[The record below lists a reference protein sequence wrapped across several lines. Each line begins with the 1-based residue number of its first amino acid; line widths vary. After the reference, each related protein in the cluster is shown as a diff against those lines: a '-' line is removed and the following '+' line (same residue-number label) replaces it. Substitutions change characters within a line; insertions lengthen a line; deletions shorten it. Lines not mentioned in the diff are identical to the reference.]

1 MKFYYYLDRF
11 VYTKNFVEQFLW
23 NYSKL
28 IKNNG
33 INENNYF
40 VINNIFETTNKILNE
55 DLSHKNSSFINF
67 RNSVLS
73 TDLYL

>member
-55 DLSHKNSSFINF
+55 DLLYKNSSFINF